1 MSEIV
6 KILLVEDSPTQALQ
20 AQILLEDA
28 GYEVEVV
35 GDASAAFDALNRELP
50 GLVLLDFFLPG
61 MRGDELCRRIKSNI
75 ATRHVPVLMLTAQ
88 EGEGTEVRG
97 LDSGADGFLRKGSE
111 HDIFLLRVAALIN
124 RSRRD
129 SDLTSQASHRTLN
142 RGRILAIDDSPTYL
156 AYLKAELEPE
166 GYIFETS
173 ESGEEGLL
181 KIQENTYDCVLV
193 DLVMPG
199 IDGLEICQ
207 RIEDMRQR
215 DYNPIAVLMLT
226 GHETKVELSKALAAG
241 ADDFVGKSSDI
252 AVLRGRIRALL
263 RRKFFQE
270 ENNRILS
277 ELKSRELETATAKIA
292 QEAAEVRAELAE
304 ELKRTAEARAALV
317 EKLEQSHR
325 DLNAAKEAAETAN
338 RTKREF
344 LANMSHEIRTPLN
357 GVIGMTS
364 LLLETD
370 LEVEQLDMAKTIQT
384 SGNALL
390 NIINDIL
397 DISKIESGKLE
408 IEHIPFDLNSI
419 LEQTLDVFV
428 TAISNK
434 PVELNYE
441 IAPDVPFAL
450 VGDPTRLRQIFLNL
464 VGNAIKFTTAGDVMV
479 RVQSISP
486 NIDGTIHLEITVSDT
501 GIGID
506 PKIKDRLF
514 EPFTQENATV
524 ARHFGG
530 TGLGLTISQ
539 RLTEMMGGQIRIES
553 ERGSGSKFIVS
564 LNLSID
570 SNAANLP
577 EPPFLGKSAWHI
589 SQYVAASESYVSM
602 LQRLGFE
609 VTLFK
614 DFEEL
619 HTLEN
624 SLAEPA
630 IVSIDAEL
638 NSIHLGELSQHIA
651 PSSSRTQ
658 VVIWSKAD
666 ESVLAKEKISM
677 GPDIFDLAVCIKPA
691 KLSALINRLRPIS
704 SATAPDLESS
714 AAELERFSH
723 YKVLVAEDNP
733 VNQKVAKLMLA
744 KLRIQPDIVRN
755 GVEAVEM
762 CKQKDYDLILMDIQM
777 PEMDGWRATQLI
789 RESGSAH
796 QPIILALSADVMRE
810 GASRATDMGMQGF
823 LSKPIILGDLREIL
837 RTAMSSPA

>member
-1 MSEIV
+1 MPELV

-28 GYEVEVV
+28 GYEVEIA
-35 GDASAAFDALNRELP
+35 GDASAALDALNRGLP
-50 GLVLLDFFLPG
+50 GLILLDFFLPG

-97 LDSGADGFLRKGSE
+97 LDSGADGFLSKGSE
-111 HDIFLLRVAALIN
+111 NEIFLLRIGALIN

-129 SDLTSQASHRTLN
+129 SDLSAQASHRVLS

-156 AYLKAELEPE
+156 AYLRAELEPE

-181 KIQENTYDCVLV
+181 KIKENTYDCVLV

-207 RIEDMRQR
+207 RIEKMRQR
-215 DYNPIAVLMLT
+215 DYNMIAVLMLT
-226 GHETKVELSKALAAG
+226 GHETKSELSKALAAG

-270 ENNRILS
+270 ENNRILT
-277 ELKSRELETATAKIA
+277 ELKSKELEAATAKVA

-304 ELKRTAEARAALV
+304 ELKRTAEARASLV

-338 RTKREF
+338 RTKSEF

-364 LLLETD
+364 LLLETE
-370 LEVEQLDMAKTIQT
+370 LEIEQRDMAKTIQT

-419 LEQTLDVFV
+419 LEQTVDVFV

-441 IAPDVPFAL
+441 IGSNVPFAL
-450 VGDPTRLRQIFLNL
+450 VGDPTRLRQILLNL
-464 VGNAIKFTTAGDVMV
+464 VGNAIKFTASGDVIV
-479 RVQSISP
+479 SVKKTRPISDGV
-486 NIDGTIHLEITVSDT
+486 IDMEITVSDT

-514 EPFTQENATV
+514 EPFMQENSTV

-539 RLTEMMGGQIRIES
+539 RLTEMMGGKIRIES
-553 ERGSGSKFIVS
+553 EPGRGSKFIVS
-564 LNLSID
+564 ISLAAAAD
-570 SNAANLP
+570 SLP
-577 EPPFLGKSAWHI
+577 TPPFKGKSAWHV
-589 SQYVAASESYVSM
+589 SEHDAASDTYVSK

-609 VTLFK
+609 VTLFTNFK
-614 DFEEL
+614 DLLEHEIG
-619 HTLEN
+619 HESPTL
-624 SLAEPA
+624 L
-630 IVSIDAEL
+630 SIDASL
-638 NSIHLGELSQHIA
+638 GSIHLGELRQAIRPENSK
-651 PSSSRTQ
+651 TQ
-658 VVIWSKAD
+658 VLIWSKAD
-666 ESVLAKEKISM
+666 DSSAAKEKISS
-677 GPDIFDLAVCIKPA
+677 GPENFDLAVCIKPA
-691 KLSALINRLRPIS
+691 KLGALINRLQPNQAIAVS
-704 SATAPDLESS
+704 HPENAAVDLEK
-714 AAELERFSH
+714 FSKF
-723 YKVLVAEDNP
+723 KVLVAEDNP

-744 KLRIQPDIVRN
+744 KLKIVPDMVQN
-755 GVEAVEM
+755 GLEAVEM
-762 CKQKDYDLILMDIQM
+762 CHHTDYDLILMDIQM
-777 PEMDGWRATQLI
+777 PEMDGWRATQAI
-789 RESGSAH
+789 RESGATH

-810 GASRATDMGMQGF
+810 GASRATEMGMQGF
-823 LSKPIILGDLREIL
+823 LTKPIILEDLSETL
-837 RTAMSSPA
+837 RKFLIK